1 LSVLSDLDNQEFREL
16 MKDKLSSEYLE
27 TQFEKETLTPTIDFF
42 LIYSIYNN
50 KRYEV
55 PIRREYSGNKYH
67 YWVLEGSVKK
77 AGYWHER
84 FPASYSYR
92 KYLNK

>member
-1 LSVLSDLDNQEFREL
+1 

-77 AGYWHER
+77 PDTGMKDFRLIFIQKVSE
-84 FPASYSYR
+84 
-92 KYLNK
+92 

>member
-1 LSVLSDLDNQEFREL
+1 

-42 LIYSIYNN
+42 LIYSINN

-55 PIRREYSGNKYH
+55 PIRRSIRGINIII
-67 YWVLEGSVKK
+67 
-77 AGYWHER
+77 GY
-84 FPASYSYR
+84 
-92 KYLNK
+92 